1 MSGSVVWASSLGFLA
16 GVFLRSFTLVSWP
29 VALFCVFVGL
39 LAVLCFFFDR
49 RTIVAVIGIACI
61 ASGMGVLRMDKARLV
76 ADPVLQEHLDAKVS
90 LVGRVIA
97 EPDERER
104 SVRLRV
110 DVSTLLV
117 GSTSVPVDARVL
129 VVAPLHTEVSYGDTV
144 RAEGELR
151 LPDVF
156 DTGMGRVFNYPMFL
170 AKDGIVY
177 QLAFAQ
183 VESTGENQGRMLKK
197 VALALKHGYLDGLGR
212 ALPEPAAGLAGGI
225 TVGDKRAIGGELS
238 DVFQKVSLIHILV
251 LSGYNMTVVINS
263 AAHVLA
269 FIPRVAQFAVSGVI
283 VGLFILMTGGASS
296 AVRAGSMALLATYAR
311 LTGRT
316 FVALRVLAVVAF
328 AMVLWNPY
336 VLAFDPGFQLSI
348 LATLGL
354 ILFTDPIAQKL
365 AFIPERFALR
375 EITASTIGTQI
386 AVLPLLLYQNGLL
399 SLVALPANVLTLII
413 VPFAMLFSF
422 IAAIAGLLFGPFAV
436 LPALPAYGLLS
447 YILAVA
453 QFFGALPFSAVMIP
467 AFGVWVMVSVYACLG
482 AAYLYIQKKNGEG

>member
-1 MSGSVVWASSLGFLA
+1 
-16 GVFLRSFTLVSWP
+16 
-29 VALFCVFVGL
+29 
-39 LAVLCFFFDR
+39 
-49 RTIVAVIGIACI
+49 
-61 ASGMGVLRMDKARLV
+61 MDAARLV
-76 ADPVLQEHLDAKVS
+76 ADPVLQERLNEKVS
-90 LVGRVIA
+90 LVGVVTA
-97 EPDERER
+97 EPDVRER
-104 SVRLRV
+104 SVRLHV
-110 DVSTLLV
+110 EASQLLR
-117 GSTSVPVDARVL
+117 GSTTVPVAARVL
-129 VVAPLHTEVSYGDTV
+129 VIAPLHTEVSYGDIV
-144 RAEGELR
+144 RAEGELQ
-151 LPDVF
+151 LPEAF
-156 DTGMGRVFNYPMFL
+156 DAGAGRVFNYPMFL

-183 VESTGENQGRMLKK
+183 VESTGESAIWRSGRMLKK
-197 VALALKHGYLDGLGR
+197 AALALKRGYLDGLGR

-238 DVFQKVSLIHILV
+238 GVFQKVSLIHILV
-251 LSGYNMTVVINS
+251 LSGYNMTVVINA
-263 AAHVLA
+263 AAHVLT
-269 FIPRVAQFAVSGVI
+269 FFPRIAQFAVSGAI

-296 AVRAGSMALLATYAR
+296 SVRAGCMALLATYAR

-316 FVALRVLAVVAF
+316 FIALRVLAIVAF

-354 ILFTDPIAQKL
+354 ILFTEPIAQKL

-422 IAAIAGLLFGPFAV
+422 VAAIAGLLMGPFAV
-436 LPALPAYGLLS
+436 LFALPAYGLLS

-453 QFFGALPFSAVMIP
+453 KFLAALPFSAVTIP
-467 AFGVWVMVSVYACLG
+467 AFGVWVMVTAYACLT
-482 AAYLYIQKKNGEG
+482 AVYLYVQKKNDRS